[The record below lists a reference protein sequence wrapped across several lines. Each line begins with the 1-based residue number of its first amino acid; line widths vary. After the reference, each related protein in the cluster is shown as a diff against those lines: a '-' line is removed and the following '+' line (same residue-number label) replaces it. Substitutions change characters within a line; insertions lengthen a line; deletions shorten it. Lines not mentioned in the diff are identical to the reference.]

1 MLFTC
6 IYDMIGLAVLC
17 ASYGI
22 NVMCGTIM
30 FCDENISTQ
39 LATQLCEKEKGWK
52 EFEVQHRED
61 EIKVQDGARASSMCL
76 LSIISILI
84 ADDLRL
90 QMKSLFLRL
99 QYILSRI

>member
-1 MLFTC
+1 
-6 IYDMIGLAVLC
+6 MIGLAVLC

-22 NVMCGTIM
+22 NVMCGAVM

-52 EFEVQHRED
+52 EFKVQHRED
-61 EIKVQDGARASSMCL
+61 EIKVQDGARASSMYF
-76 LSIISILI
+76 LSIILILI
-84 ADDLRL
+84 ADDL
-90 QMKSLFLRL
+90 KI